1 MTERQK
7 AGMAVCNAPV
17 PKSIKPGYRG
27 EGYTAIMTASQVAS
41 MIATVMK
48 NCDYLGVNPENRLRE
63 LDLVYSLNRLLGK
76 LNALNQYIM
85 DNRSI

>member
-1 MTERQK
+1 MNQRRE
-7 AGMAVCNAPV
+7 AGMAVCNAPL
-17 PKSIKPGYRG
+17 PEKKKPGYQG

-48 NCDYLGVNPENRLRE
+48 NCDYLGISPENKLRE
-63 LDLVYSLNRLLGK
+63 MDLVYSLNRLLGK
-76 LNALNQYIM
+76 LNSLNQYIM